1 MFVYTKKY
9 NTKMQRTVSN
19 MCQNPA
25 YNEYARK
32 PEKPER
38 SLKHSKTLNSDQTSD
53 Q

>member
-1 MFVYTKKY
+1 
-9 NTKMQRTVSN
+9 MQRTVSN

-38 SLKHSKTLNSDQTSD
+38 SLKHSKTVNSNQTSD